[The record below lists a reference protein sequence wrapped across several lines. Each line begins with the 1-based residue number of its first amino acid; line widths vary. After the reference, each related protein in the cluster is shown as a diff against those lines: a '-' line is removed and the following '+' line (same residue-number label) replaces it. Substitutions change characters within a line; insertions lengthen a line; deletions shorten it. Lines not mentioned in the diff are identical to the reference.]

1 MWDLQRE
8 VVLIK
13 FLDGGTPTLRAFSP
27 PYLCWELITPVV
39 LFAVVFFFWLLFL
52 FAFFFLFQKKCTY
65 VFCKVIKEIKV
76 SFRCAI
82 QYDLVGKTSLLSS
95 P

>member
-39 LFAVVFFFWLLFL
+39 LFAVVFFLVVVFVC
-52 FAFFFLFQKKCTY
+52 FFFCFP
-65 VFCKVIKEIKV
+65 KEMHI
-76 SFRCAI
+76 CI
-82 QYDLVGKTSLLSS
+82 L
-95 P
+95 

>member
-1 MWDLQRE
+1 MWGFQRE

-13 FLDGGTPTLRAFSP
+13 FLDGDTPILRAFSP

-39 LFAVVFFFWLLFL
+39 LFTVGVFLVAVDLFF
-52 FAFFFLFQKKCTY
+52 FQKKCTY

-82 QYDLVGKTSLLSS
+82 QYDLIGKTSLLSS